1 MSIMRLYT
9 FFWPGNDN
17 EGKKYQVKVLSGK
30 ISEDKHSVKKDE
42 QSTRYIRV
50 TCKDFYQSYL

>member
-1 MSIMRLYT
+1 MRLYT

-30 ISEDKHSVKKDE
+30 ISEDKHSVKKDK
-42 QSTRYIRV
+42 QSIMIV
-50 TCKDFYQSYL
+50 KSYMLRLPSTLK